1 MAVIQKAR
9 ADEIAVCKDGK
20 CVMSEADYKR
30 LKEFIAEV
38 QKRTEAN
45 NQVEA
50 QVNEMLAQ
58 YQGALETCKER
69 QKQWKTND
77 ARR

>member
-1 MAVIQKAR
+1 MALVQKAR
-9 ADEIAVCKDGK
+9 AEDKPLATCKDGK

-69 QKQWKTND
+69 QKQWKTSQ
-77 ARR
+77 

>member
-1 MAVIQKAR
+1 
-9 ADEIAVCKDGK
+9 
-20 CVMSEADYKR
+20 
-30 LKEFIAEV
+30 
-38 QKRTEAN
+38 
-45 NQVEA
+45 
-50 QVNEMLAQ
+50 MLAQ